1 MRSQLFPRSLLRN
14 AMVASKYHN
23 MVRKLIIMSFDAE
36 SEHIT
41 QSLNLLNILA
51 WVMRITVVWSFRNR
65 PCGPSRWSATWSSV
79 LASNA
84 LRISSNITMWFRA
97 KTARANDCIYV
108 SQQES
113 TPIMVHSPRVD
124 VDLRIKSSLCYRSG
138 FDRHK
143 VEGPSPPQAR
153 MPR

>member
-14 AMVASKYHN
+14 TMVLSKYHN
-23 MVRKLIIMSFDAE
+23 MVRKLIIMSFDEE

-41 QSLNLLNILA
+41 QSLNFLNLLA
-51 WVMRITVVWSFRNR
+51 WVMRITVVCSFRNR

-84 LRISSNITMWFRA
+84 LKTSSNITMWFRA
-97 KTARANDCIYV
+97 NTARANDCIYV
-108 SQQES
+108 SQYDF
-113 TPIMVHSPRVD
+113 TPIIVHSPRVD
-124 VDLRIKSSLCYRSG
+124 VDLRIKLSLCYRSG

-143 VEGPSPPQAR
+143 VEGSSPPEVR